1 MPIKQRP
8 NISLFGDLTMKSLK
22 IIAKSFFGVVLF
34 LTVAFPGLAQVP
46 QESDYYRIDTVPIP
60 QDVVLEVGGMSFTPD
75 GRLGVATRRGEV
87 WLIDDPVMA
96 GSSPPHFQRFA
107 YGLHEALGL
116 AWHNGGFYTAQRG
129 ELTHLLD
136 TNGDATA
143 DHYKTVYAWP
153 LEGNYHEY
161 SYGPLIQ
168 KDGSMI
174 VALNLG
180 WIGYGASLSK
190 WRGWMLSIDEDGQMT
205 PIATGMRSPA
215 GMGMN
220 VEGELFYSE
229 NQGDWVGSG
238 YITHVESGD
247 FVGNPAGLR
256 WTDEPDSPLS
266 LKPEDIPDTG
276 KPLFEIAK
284 EIDALKPPSV
294 WLPHTILGIST
305 SDILP
310 DTTGGRFGPFE
321 GQLFVGDQGHSKIA
335 RVYLEKVQGVYQG
348 AAIAFREGF
357 ASGVLRMAWDPE
369 GGMMVGQTSRGWG
382 ATGSRPYAL
391 QRLVWTGKIPFEMH
405 EVHIMPDGFLIT
417 LTQAVDEASAG
428 NAASYSV
435 ESFTYKYHSTYGSEP
450 INIASHTVRN
460 AVVSGDG
467 REVRLVLDGLRE
479 GYIHS
484 ITAPGLRSKDGHP
497 LLHPAAFYT
506 VNRTPEGASLLTDT
520 DSENA
525 AQPVDPNAQASEN
538 KSAVALSVGTLPNLQ
553 FSTNEFTVPA
563 GTDITLTFNNDD
575 DMLHN
580 LVVVESA
587 AADEIALAAMRLGL
601 KGHEM
606 QYVPDSEAV
615 LAHTKLLEPG
625 VSDTIVF
632 SVPDTPG
639 EYVFVCTFPGHANTM
654 RGTIHV
660 VDS

>member
-1 MPIKQRP
+1 MLIKQRL
-8 NISLFGDLTMKSLK
+8 NISLCGDLPMKT
-22 IIAKSFFGVVLF
+22 FFGVILS
-34 LTVAFPGLAQVP
+34 LAIALPCLAQVP

-116 AWHNGGFYTAQRG
+116 AWHNGAFYTAQRG
-129 ELTHLLD
+129 ELTRLMD

-143 DHYKTVYAWP
+143 DHYKTVYTWP

-168 KDGSMI
+168 QDGSMV

-190 WRGWMLSIDEDGQMT
+190 WRGWMLSIDGNGQMT

-220 VEGELFYSE
+220 AAGDLFYAE

-238 YITHVESGD
+238 YITHVETGD
-247 FVGNPAGLR
+247 FVGNPAGLH

-266 LKPEDIPDTG
+266 LKPEDIPNTG
-276 KPLFEIAK
+276 KPLFEVAK
-284 EIDALKPPSV
+284 EINALKPPAV
-294 WLPHTILGIST
+294 WFPHTILGIST
-305 SDILP
+305 SDIVP
-310 DTTGGRFGPFE
+310 DTTGGKFGPFE

-369 GGMMVGQTSRGWG
+369 GGMIVGQTSRGWA
-382 ATGSRPYAL
+382 ATGGKPYAL

-405 EVHIMPDGFLIT
+405 KVRIMPDGFLIT
-417 LTQAVDEASAG
+417 LTQPIDEASAG

-450 INIASHTVRN
+450 INIATHTERA
-460 AVVSGDG
+460 AVVSENG
-467 REVRLVLDGLRE
+467 REVRLVLDGFRE
-479 GYIHS
+479 GYIYS
-484 ITAPGLRSKDGHP
+484 VTAKGLRSKDGLP
-497 LLHPAAFYT
+497 LLHPTAFYT
-506 VNRTPEGASLLTDT
+506 VNRAPEGASLLTEGG
-520 DSENA
+520 ENA
-525 AQPVDPNAQASEN
+525 VQPVDNNEQVSEDETT
-538 KSAVALSVGTLPNLQ
+538 VALSVGTLPNLQ
-553 FSTNEFTVPA
+553 FSTTEFTVPA
-563 GTDITLTFNNDD
+563 GSNVTFTFNNDD

-580 LVVVESA
+580 LVVVESD
-587 AADEIALAAMRLGL
+587 AADEVALAAMQLGL

-606 QYVPDSEAV
+606 QYVPVSDAV
-615 LAHTKLLEPG
+615 VAHTKLLEPG

-654 RGTIHV
+654 RGIIRV
-660 VDS
+660 VDR

>member
-1 MPIKQRP
+1 
-8 NISLFGDLTMKSLK
+8 MK
-22 IIAKSFFGVVLF
+22 IFFGVILS
-34 LTVAFPGLAQVP
+34 LTIALPCLAQVP

-60 QDVVLEVGGMSFTPD
+60 QDIVLEVGGMSFTPD

-116 AWHNGGFYTAQRG
+116 AWHNGAFYTAQRG
-129 ELTHLLD
+129 ELTRLMD
-136 TNGDATA
+136 ANGDATA
-143 DHYKTVYAWP
+143 DHYKTVYTWP

-168 KDGSMI
+168 QDGSMV

-180 WIGYGASLSK
+180 WIGYGASQSK
-190 WRGWMLSIDEDGQMT
+190 WRGWMLSIDSNGQMT

-220 VEGELFYSE
+220 AAGDLFYAE

-238 YITHVESGD
+238 YITHVETGD

-266 LKPEDIPDTG
+266 LNPEDIPDTG
-276 KPLFEIAK
+276 KPLFEVAK
-284 EIDALKPPSV
+284 EIDALKPPAV
-294 WLPHTILGIST
+294 WFPHTILGIST
-305 SDILP
+305 SDIVP
-310 DTTGGRFGPFE
+310 DTTDGKFGLFE

-369 GGMMVGQTSRGWG
+369 GGMMVGQTSRGWA
-382 ATGSRPYAL
+382 ATGGKPYAL

-405 EVHIMPDGFLIT
+405 EVRIMPDGFLIT
-417 LTQAVDEASAG
+417 LTQPVDKASAG

-450 INIASHTVRN
+450 INIASHTVRT
-460 AVVSGDG
+460 AVVSEGG
-467 REVRLVLDGLRE
+467 QEVRLVLDGLRE
-479 GYIHS
+479 GYIYS
-484 ITAPGLRSKDGHP
+484 VTAQGLRSKDGLP
-497 LLHPAAFYT
+497 LLHPTAFYT
-506 VNRTPEGASLLTDT
+506 VNRAPEGASLLTEVG
-520 DSENA
+520 ENA
-525 AQPVDPNAQASEN
+525 VQPVANNVQVSEDETT
-538 KSAVALSVGTLPNLQ
+538 VALSVGTLPNLQ
-553 FSTNEFTVPA
+553 FSTTEFTVPA
-563 GTDITLTFNNDD
+563 GSNVTFTFNNDD

-580 LVVVESA
+580 LVVVESD
-587 AADEIALAAMRLGL
+587 AADEVALAAMQLGL

-606 QYVPDSEAV
+606 QYVPVSDAV
-615 LAHTKLLEPG
+615 VAHTKLLEPG

-654 RGTIHV
+654 RGIIRV

>member
-1 MPIKQRP
+1 
-8 NISLFGDLTMKSLK
+8 MK
-22 IIAKSFFGVVLF
+22 IFFGVILS
-34 LTVAFPGLAQVP
+34 LTIALPCLAQVP

-60 QDVVLEVGGMSFTPD
+60 QDIVLEVGGMSFTPD

-116 AWHNGGFYTAQRG
+116 AWHNGAFYTAQRG
-129 ELTHLLD
+129 ELTRLMD

-143 DHYKTVYAWP
+143 DHYETVYTWP

-168 KDGSMI
+168 KDGSMV

-180 WIGYGASLSK
+180 WIGYGASQSK
-190 WRGWMLSIDEDGQMT
+190 WRGWMLSIDGNGQMT

-220 VEGELFYSE
+220 AAGDLFYAE

-266 LKPEDIPDTG
+266 LKPEDIPNTG
-276 KPLFEIAK
+276 NPLFEVAK
-284 EIDALKPPSV
+284 EIDALKPPAV
-294 WLPHTILGIST
+294 WFPHTILGIST
-305 SDILP
+305 SDIIP
-310 DTTGGRFGPFE
+310 DTTGGKFGLFE

-369 GGMMVGQTSRGWG
+369 GGMMVGQTSRGWA
-382 ATGSRPYAL
+382 ATGGKPYAL

-405 EVHIMPDGFLIT
+405 KVRIMPDGFLIT
-417 LTQAVDEASAG
+417 LTQPVDEASAR

-450 INIASHTVRN
+450 INIASHTVRT
-460 AVVSGDG
+460 AVVSEDG

-479 GYIHS
+479 GYIYS
-484 ITAPGLRSKDGHP
+484 VAAQGLRSIDGLP
-497 LLHPAAFYT
+497 LLHTTAFYT
-506 VNRTPEGASLLTDT
+506 VNRAPEGASLLTEGGENAVQPVANNVQV
-520 DSENA
+520 SEN
-525 AQPVDPNAQASEN
+525 ETT
-538 KSAVALSVGTLPNLQ
+538 VALSVGTLPNLQ
-553 FSTNEFTVPA
+553 FSTTEFTVPA
-563 GTDITLTFNNDD
+563 GSNVTFTFNNDD

-580 LVVVESA
+580 LVVVESD
-587 AADEIALAAMRLGL
+587 AADEVALAAMQLGL

-606 QYVPDSEAV
+606 QYVPVSDAV
-615 LAHTKLLEPG
+615 VAHTKLLEPG

-632 SVPDTPG
+632 NVQDTPG

-654 RGTIHV
+654 RGIIRV